1 MSNIVNEERFV
12 KAYDEHLEA
21 IFRFCFFRTNNRD
34 LSKDLAQDTFMRA
47 WRYIKMGNN
56 VENMRAL
63 LYKIA
68 GNTVVDWYRKR
79 KNQSLET
86 LMESGFDPA
95 DTEASTDKHAEIQA
109 ILTHVE
115 KLSVEDQHLVV
126 WHYVEGLTAGEIANT
141 LKQNKNTVS
150 VKIHRA
156 VVKLRKILHQQ

>member
-1 MSNIVNEERFV
+1 MMTKEANETQFV
-12 KAYDEHLEA
+12 KAYDQYLEA

-47 WRYIKMGNN
+47 WHYIQMGND
-56 VENMRAL
+56 VENIRAL

-86 LMESGFDPA
+86 LMESGFDPI
-95 DTEASTDKHAEIQA
+95 DTETVTDKQAEIES
-109 ILTHVE
+109 ILTNVE
-115 KLSVEDQHLVV
+115 KLSVEDRHLVV

-150 VKIHRA
+150 VKLHRA
-156 VVKLRKILHQQ
+156 VVKLRKLIHQ

>member
-1 MSNIVNEERFV
+1 MSKEVNEEQFV
-12 KAYDEHLEA
+12 KAYDQYFEA
-21 IFRFCFFRTNNRD
+21 IFRYCFFRTNNRD
-34 LSKDLAQDTFMRA
+34 LSKDLAQDTFMRT
-47 WRYIKMGNN
+47 WSYIQMGNN
-56 VENMRAL
+56 VENIRAL

-86 LMESGFDPA
+86 IMESGFDPSDDSA
-95 DTEASTDKHAEIQA
+95 DATDKQAEIQT
-109 ILTHVE
+109 ILTNVE

-141 LKQNKNTVS
+141 LKQNKNTIS

-156 VVKLRKILHQQ
+156 VVKLRKILHE